1 MDAQSMAI
9 MAAASR
15 DFSTPGVVRELRAE
29 NLRLQAEN
37 LRLQAYV
44 ERALAEIV
52 AVADHRDE
60 EMQRLR
66 DAHADEIDRWNAHVD
81 EIERFHARARS
92 VAQYAYDDVRFA
104 AQDNAIAR
112 GRGGRR
118 GGRR

>member
-1 MDAQSMAI
+1 MAI

-15 DFSTPGVVRELRAE
+15 DFSTPGVVRELMAE
-29 NLRLQAEN
+29 IRRLQE
-37 LRLQAYV
+37 
-44 ERALAEIV
+44 EIV

-60 EMQRLR
+60 EMRRLR